1 MRTIREQAFAD
12 TECKTVILSPGIHEV
27 EKWAFR
33 NSRLEQLY
41 IYDDL
46 EKISD
51 YAFQDCDMLR
61 TLHINSIEAPAYS
74 GNYFDTFQDKYDR
87 LLSLKDKKKIVLF
100 SGSSTRFGYDS
111 AMLDQ
116 AFPDY
121 EVVNMGVFAYS
132 PALPQLE
139 LIRSCMKEGDI
150 LLDSPEF
157 DAANRQFCY
166 QKELDYATF
175 AMMESNYDA
184 FADLDL
190 REYAQV
196 FTAFSAYQTAR
207 QDIERKNYDV
217 CASDYDEDGNEVEEP
232 SYNEYGDYVVY
243 RPNSTSEK
251 PIYGLPVNYTVNAFP
266 KETYIDSA
274 NAEFQ
279 KFIGEF
285 AASLCWQ
292 IYYYMTNARGMHGEF
307 WRWAEL
313 IVVYAVI
320 FTILALI
327 ELSLKKDLEEIHITR
342 RELLVVIIIATSVFA
357 MSNLS
362 YLDQDGLFSG
372 SFVMDIFIIRTLVDL
387 SGIAVLYAYHVQVK
401 EIQIRFEKDTLRN
414 IMEMQYKNYQLS
426 KENIDMVN
434 QKYHDLKHQ
443 INLLKTQS
451 YAQAG
456 KSTSYLE
463 KMEREI
469 RVYETQNKT
478 GNPILDAVLTNKALL
493 CQNKEIE
500 LKFIVDGGALSFMED
515 MDVSAL
521 FGNMLDNAIESAQ
534 KQQEKQK
541 RLIWL
546 YVTRE
551 KQFVRIRTENYCDE
565 KIQFKNGMPVTTKKD
580 RRLHGYGMKSIK
592 STVEKYNGSVVAAQE
607 NNWFELKILLPA
619 AM

>member
-1 MRTIREQAFAD
+1 MEAGSSKLCSVCPPFIFYDSNRWSEERTVSSINDSDRRTPSGRYLYLQCFFAQRGG
-12 TECKTVILSPGIHEV
+12 ILLRKGFYQWRVCSV
-27 EKWAFR
+27 SVLA
-33 NSRLEQLY
+33 
-41 IYDDL
+41 DL
-46 EKISD
+46 
-51 YAFQDCDMLR
+51 
-61 TLHINSIEAPAYS
+61 
-74 GNYFDTFQDKYDR
+74 
-87 LLSLKDKKKIVLF
+87 LLSDLCERNAWGIL
-100 SGSSTRFGYDS
+100 
-111 AMLDQ
+111 
-116 AFPDY
+116 
-121 EVVNMGVFAYS
+121 EMGGTDTCLCSDLYHTDINRTE
-132 PALPQLE
+132 PQ
-139 LIRSCMKEGDI
+139 
-150 LLDSPEF
+150 
-157 DAANRQFCY
+157 
-166 QKELDYATF
+166 
-175 AMMESNYDA
+175 
-184 FADLDL
+184 
-190 REYAQV
+190 
-196 FTAFSAYQTAR
+196 
-207 QDIERKNYDV
+207 
-217 CASDYDEDGNEVEEP
+217 
-232 SYNEYGDYVVY
+232 
-243 RPNSTSEK
+243 
-251 PIYGLPVNYTVNAFP
+251 
-266 KETYIDSA
+266 
-274 NAEFQ
+274 
-279 KFIGEF
+279 
-285 AASLCWQ
+285 
-292 IYYYMTNARGMHGEF
+292 
-307 WRWAEL
+307 
-313 IVVYAVI
+313 
-320 FTILALI
+320 
-327 ELSLKKDLEEIHITR
+327 KDLEEIHITR
-342 RELLVVIIIATSVFA
+342 RELLVVIIIAASVFA

-372 SFVMDIFIIRTLVDL
+372 SFVTDIFIIRTLVDL
-387 SGIAVLYAYHVQVK
+387 SGIAVLYAYHIQVK

-451 YAQAG
+451 YASAG

>member
-1 MRTIREQAFAD
+1 MVVIVGLILGGIYICNDFSPREAGFYCVKAF
-12 TECKTVILSPGIHEV
+12 
-27 EKWAFR
+27 
-33 NSRLEQLY
+33 
-41 IYDDL
+41 
-46 EKISD
+46 
-51 YAFQDCDMLR
+51 
-61 TLHINSIEAPAYS
+61 IN
-74 GNYFDTFQDKYDR
+74 
-87 LLSLKDKKKIVLF
+87 
-100 SGSSTRFGYDS
+100 
-111 AMLDQ
+111 
-116 AFPDY
+116 
-121 EVVNMGVFAYS
+121 
-132 PALPQLE
+132 
-139 LIRSCMKEGDI
+139 
-150 LLDSPEF
+150 
-157 DAANRQFCY
+157 
-166 QKELDYATF
+166 
-175 AMMESNYDA
+175 
-184 FADLDL
+184 
-190 REYAQV
+190 
-196 FTAFSAYQTAR
+196 
-207 QDIERKNYDV
+207 
-217 CASDYDEDGNEVEEP
+217 
-232 SYNEYGDYVVY
+232 
-243 RPNSTSEK
+243 
-251 PIYGLPVNYTVNAFP
+251 
-266 KETYIDSA
+266 
-274 NAEFQ
+274 
-279 KFIGEF
+279 GEF

-292 IYYYMTNARGMHGEF
+292 IYYYMTICKRNA
-307 WRWAEL
+307 WR
-313 IVVYAVI
+313 
-320 FTILALI
+320 ILEMGGTDSCLCSDLYDTGI
-327 ELSLKKDLEEIHITR
+327 DRTESQKRSRRDSILQEESYWWSSSLL
-342 RELLVVIIIATSVFA
+342 TSVFA

-401 EIQIRFEKDTLRN
+401 EIQIRFEKDTLHN

-521 FGNMLDNAIESAQ
+521 FGNMLDNAIESAE

-592 STVEKYNGSVVAAQE
+592 STVEKYHGSVVAAQE

-619 AM
+619 GR